1 MRGVLVIL
9 AAGAALS
16 ALPAPAAGQG
26 RGPSP
31 SHQGG
36 FSDSHDFGQ
45 FGSPGVR
52 GHRDRHDRHDRHDRR
67 DRRDFPDFVDGSGTR
82 RDSRSDAFFPYRDY
96 QGDSLWRSDSFNDW
110 WHDRPHRSLP
120 RWVRHNQN
128 CERRYWAGGGW
139 RC

>member
-16 ALPAPAAGQG
+16 ALPAPAAGPG
-26 RGPSP
+26 RGPSS

-36 FSDSHDFGQ
+36 FSDSDGFGQ

-52 GHRDRHDRHDRHDRR
+52 GHRDRRDRR